1 MKHECSMICDLLPL
15 YLEGMTSADTTE
27 FVRAHLEQCPECTSA
42 LEALKTGMPE
52 NLCPATEPELTQLE
66 TALRT
71 LRRRFRR
78 KLLRALAILAAA
90 LVAVMVLLHYF
101 PVYRLV
107 QMGGT
112 RSYYAGKELAMAVS
126 IGSSADRAE
135 AQSILRQADAAFQ
148 EHRHTREENQQTYG
162 LLSRYA
168 SHSDSYPDV
177 SFVNHSLE
185 LWSAHLGDT
194 EGYVWVRY
202 SCTAYD
208 HDGDPVHGSA
218 NAEALWRVEKDA
230 DGQWV
235 VVQIREHP

>member
-1 MKHECSMICDLLPL
+1 MKHECSIIRDLLPL
-15 YLEGMTSADTTE
+15 YLEGMTGADTAE
-27 FVRAHLEQCPECTSA
+27 FVRTHLEQCPECASA
-42 LEALKTGMPE
+42 LEALNTGIPE
-52 NLCPATEPELTQLE
+52 KPRPVAEPELAQLE
-66 TALRT
+66 AALRT
-71 LRRRFRR
+71 LRRRFRK

-90 LVAVMVLLHYF
+90 LTMAMVLLHFF

-107 QMGGT
+107 LMSGT
-112 RSYYAGKELAMAVS
+112 RSYYTGKELAMAVS
-126 IGSSADRAE
+126 IGSAADRAE
-135 AQSILRQADAAFQ
+135 AQSVLRQADAAFQ
-148 EHRHTREENQQTYG
+148 EHRHTREENQQQYG

-177 SFVNHSLE
+177 AFVNHTLE

-194 EGYVWVRY
+194 EGYLWVRY

-218 NAEALWRVEKDA
+218 DVEALWRVEKDA